1 MQQPTSQTSPASA
14 PATQLAHLG
23 EEIEH
28 VDAAL
33 ASRTRRVTAPLRY
46 LVNAPHLLV
55 TAILTI
61 WVACSLLYAYLEDK
75 GPIEGLWWGIVTG
88 STVGYGDFYPSSTTG
103 RAVGAVLIVSMLVL
117 VPIAIGHV
125 IANLVFDKE
134 SLAVA
139 TVLEDVHERI
149 DRLEHLTLASLEAQH
164 GREWLDQRL
173 AEHEAAD
180 ASTTDV
186 AERMLAMFTQKNA
199 QPTNADQDPP
209 GGAR

>member
-1 MQQPTSQTSPASA
+1 MAEV
-14 PATQLAHLG
+14 ATG
-23 EEIEH
+23 RDRTDET
-28 VDAAL
+28 VDDAERAI
-33 ASRTRRVTAPLRY
+33 ARRIGFVARPVRG

-55 TAILTI
+55 LVVLGI
-61 WVACSLLYAYLEDK
+61 WVACSFTYALLEDK
-75 GPIEGLWWGIVTG
+75 GPVEGLWWGIVTG
-88 STVGYGDFYPSSTTG
+88 STVGYGDFYPSSTAG

-139 TVLEDVHERI
+139 TVLEDVHARI

-180 ASTTDV
+180 AATTDV
-186 AERMLAMFTQKNA
+186 AERMLAMFSEKN
-199 QPTNADQDPP
+199 DVQDPP

>member
-1 MQQPTSQTSPASA
+1 MADRVTDVDRV
-14 PATQLAHLG
+14 
-23 EEIEH
+23 EH
-28 VDAAL
+28 VVARRIGFV
-33 ASRTRRVTAPLRY
+33 SRPVRG

-55 TAILTI
+55 LVVIGI
-61 WVACSLLYAYLEDK
+61 WIACSLVYALLEDK

-88 STVGYGDFYPSSTTG
+88 STVGYGDFYPSSTAG
-103 RAVGAVLIVSMLVL
+103 RAVGAFLIVSMLVL

-164 GREWLDQRL
+164 GREWLDARL

-180 ASTTDV
+180 AATTDV
-186 AERMLAMFTQKNA
+186 AERMLAMFAEKNA
-199 QPTNADQDPP
+199 PPTNAAQDPP
-209 GGAR
+209 GGSR

>member
-1 MQQPTSQTSPASA
+1 MAETDVDEADAVVAQR
-14 PATQLAHLG
+14 LG
-23 EEIEH
+23 FI
-28 VDAAL
+28 
-33 ASRTRRVTAPLRY
+33 TRPLRA

-55 TAILTI
+55 LLVLAI
-61 WVACSLLYAYLEDK
+61 WVGCSLAYAVLEDK
-75 GPIEGLWWGIVTG
+75 GPIEGLWWGVVTG
-88 STVGYGDFYPSSTTG
+88 STVGYGDFYPSTTAG

-164 GREWLDQRL
+164 GRAWLEERL

-180 ASTTDV
+180 AATIDV
-186 AERMLAMFTQKNA
+186 AEQMLAMFTPKHD
-199 QPTNADQDPP
+199 DQDPS
-209 GGAR
+209 GGSR

>member
-1 MQQPTSQTSPASA
+1 MADTDVDEA
-14 PATQLAHLG
+14 
-23 EEIEH
+23 
-28 VDAAL
+28 DAAVAHRL
-33 ASRTRRVTAPLRY
+33 GVVTRPLRA

-55 TAILTI
+55 LLVLAI
-61 WVACSLLYAYLEDK
+61 WVGCSLTYAVLEDK

-88 STVGYGDFYPSSTTG
+88 STVGYGDFYPATTAG
-103 RAVGAVLIVSMLVL
+103 RAVGAVLIVSMLVF

-164 GREWLDQRL
+164 GREWLDRQL
-173 AEHEAAD
+173 AAYDDSDAAH
-180 ASTTDV
+180 TDV
-186 AERMLAMFTQKNA
+186 AEEMLAMFAKQNDT
-199 QPTNADQDPP
+199 DPP
-209 GGAR
+209 GGRT

>member
-1 MQQPTSQTSPASA
+1 MAEQVTD
-14 PATQLAHLG
+14 
-23 EEIEH
+23 
-28 VDAAL
+28 VDRAENEVARRIGFV
-33 ASRTRRVTAPLRY
+33 SRPVRG

-55 TAILTI
+55 LVVLAI
-61 WVACSLLYAYLEDK
+61 WVVCSLVYALLEDK

-88 STVGYGDFYPSSTTG
+88 STVGYGDFYPSSTAG
-103 RAVGAVLIVSMLVL
+103 RAVGAFLIVSMLVL

-164 GREWLDQRL
+164 GREWLEQRL

-180 ASTTDV
+180 AATTDV
-186 AERMLAMFTQKNA
+186 AERMLAMFAEKNA
-199 QPTNADQDPP
+199 HQTDASQDPP
-209 GGAR
+209 GGTR

>member
-1 MQQPTSQTSPASA
+1 MADQVTDVDRA
-14 PATQLAHLG
+14 
-23 EEIEH
+23 EH
-28 VDAAL
+28 VVARRIGFV
-33 ASRTRRVTAPLRY
+33 SRPVRG

-55 TAILTI
+55 LVVLAI
-61 WVACSLLYAYLEDK
+61 WVVCSLVYALLEDK

-88 STVGYGDFYPSSTTG
+88 STVGYGDFYPSSTAG
-103 RAVGAVLIVSMLVL
+103 RAVGAFLIVSMLVL

-164 GREWLDQRL
+164 GREWLEQRL

-180 ASTTDV
+180 AATTDV
-186 AERMLAMFTQKNA
+186 AERMLAMFTEKNA
-199 QPTNADQDPP
+199 QSTNADQDPP
-209 GGAR
+209 GGSR

>member
-1 MQQPTSQTSPASA
+1 MDDANDVVA
-14 PATQLAHLG
+14 RRLG
-23 EEIEH
+23 Y
-28 VDAAL
+28 V
-33 ASRTRRVTAPLRY
+33 TRPLRA

-55 TAILTI
+55 LMVLAI
-61 WVACSLLYAYLEDK
+61 WVVCSLTYAVLEGK

-88 STVGYGDFYPSSTTG
+88 STVGYGDFYPSSTAG
-103 RAVGAVLIVSMLVL
+103 RAIGAVLIVSMLVL

-164 GREWLDQRL
+164 GREWLQQRL
-173 AEHEAAD
+173 EEYDAAD
-180 ASTTDV
+180 AARTDV
-186 AERMLAMFTQKNA
+186 AEQMLAMFSQKDLPMNH
-199 QPTNADQDPP
+199 PTDPA
-209 GGAR
+209 GGPR

>member
-1 MQQPTSQTSPASA
+1 MAETDVDGADA
-14 PATQLAHLG
+14 VVARRLG
-23 EEIEH
+23 F
-28 VDAAL
+28 L
-33 ASRTRRVTAPLRY
+33 TRPLRA

-55 TAILTI
+55 LLILAI
-61 WVACSLLYAYLEDK
+61 WVGCSLTYAVLEGK
-75 GPIEGLWWGIVTG
+75 GPIESLWWGIVTG

-149 DRLEHLTLASLEAQH
+149 DRMEHLTLASLEAQH

-173 AEHEAAD
+173 AEYDATDAAR
-180 ASTTDV
+180 TDV
-186 AERMLAMFTQKNA
+186 AEQMLALFTPSLD
-199 QPTNADQDPP
+199 PTDPP
-209 GGAR
+209 GGTR

>member
-1 MQQPTSQTSPASA
+1 MADQVTDVDRA
-14 PATQLAHLG
+14 
-23 EEIEH
+23 EH
-28 VDAAL
+28 VVARRIGFV
-33 ASRTRRVTAPLRY
+33 SRPVRG

-55 TAILTI
+55 LVVLAI
-61 WVACSLLYAYLEDK
+61 WVVCSLVYALLEEK

-88 STVGYGDFYPSSTTG
+88 STVGYGDFYPSSTAG
-103 RAVGAVLIVSMLVL
+103 RAVGAFLIVSMLVL

-164 GREWLDQRL
+164 GREWLEQRL

-180 ASTTDV
+180 AATTDV
-186 AERMLAMFTQKNA
+186 AERMLAMFTEKNA

-209 GGAR
+209 GGSR

>member
-1 MQQPTSQTSPASA
+1 MADQVTDVDRA
-14 PATQLAHLG
+14 
-23 EEIEH
+23 EH
-28 VDAAL
+28 VVARRIGFV
-33 ASRTRRVTAPLRY
+33 SRPVRG

-55 TAILTI
+55 LVVIAI
-61 WVACSLLYAYLEDK
+61 WVVCSLVYALLEDK

-88 STVGYGDFYPSSTTG
+88 STVGYGDFYPSSTAG
-103 RAVGAVLIVSMLVL
+103 RAVGAFLIVSMLVL

-164 GREWLDQRL
+164 GREWLEERL

-180 ASTTDV
+180 AATTDV
-186 AERMLAMFTQKNA
+186 AERMLAMFTEKNA
-199 QPTNADQDPP
+199 QQTDASQDPP
-209 GGAR
+209 GGSR

>member
-1 MQQPTSQTSPASA
+1 MTGSMADDGGTDEAVGDA
-14 PATQLAHLG
+14 DRAIARRLG
-23 EEIEH
+23 F
-28 VDAAL
+28 VA
-33 ASRTRRVTAPLRY
+33 RPVRG

-55 TAILTI
+55 LVVLGI
-61 WVACSLLYAYLEDK
+61 WVVCSFTYALIEDK
-75 GPIEGLWWGIVTG
+75 GPVEGLWWGIVTG
-88 STVGYGDFYPSSTTG
+88 STVGYGDFYPSSTAG

-164 GREWLDQRL
+164 GREWLDEQL
-173 AEHEAAD
+173 AGYEAAD
-180 ASTTDV
+180 AGTTDV
-186 AERMLAMFTQKNA
+186 AEEMLAMFTQKNDV
-199 QPTNADQDPP
+199 PDRP
-209 GGAR
+209 GGPR

>member
-1 MQQPTSQTSPASA
+1 MDSDVDEAETT
-14 PATQLAHLG
+14 LARRLG
-23 EEIEH
+23 F
-28 VDAAL
+28 VV
-33 ASRTRRVTAPLRY
+33 RPVRG

-55 TAILTI
+55 LVVLGI
-61 WVACSLLYAYLEDK
+61 WVACSLVYALLEDK

-88 STVGYGDFYPSSTTG
+88 STVGYGDFYPSSTAG
-103 RAVGAVLIVSMLVL
+103 RAVGAILIVSMLVF

-164 GREWLDQRL
+164 GREWLEQRL
-173 AEHEAAD
+173 AEHAVAD
-180 ASTTDV
+180 AAQIDV
-186 AERMLAMFTQKNA
+186 AEQMLAMFTPKH
-199 QPTNADQDPP
+199 DQDPS
-209 GGAR
+209 GGSR

>member
-1 MQQPTSQTSPASA
+1 MAEVASEVEQA
-14 PATQLAHLG
+14 ESAIA
-23 EEIEH
+23 
-28 VDAAL
+28 
-33 ASRTRRVTAPLRY
+33 RRVGFVARPVRG

-55 TAILTI
+55 LVVLGI
-61 WVACSLLYAYLEDK
+61 WVACSLTYAVLEDK

-88 STVGYGDFYPSSTTG
+88 STVGYGDFFPSSTAG
-103 RAVGAVLIVSMLVL
+103 RAIGAVLIVSMLVL

-164 GREWLDQRL
+164 GREWLQQRL
-173 AEHEAAD
+173 AEHQAAD
-180 ASTTDV
+180 AATTDV
-186 AERMLAMFTQKNA
+186 AEQMLAMFTQKNA
-199 QPTNADQDPP
+199 QQTNADQDPP

>member
-1 MQQPTSQTSPASA
+1 MADQVTDVDRA
-14 PATQLAHLG
+14 
-23 EEIEH
+23 EH
-28 VDAAL
+28 VVARRIGFV
-33 ASRTRRVTAPLRY
+33 SRPVRG

-55 TAILTI
+55 LVVIAI
-61 WVACSLLYAYLEDK
+61 WVVCSLVYALLEDK

-88 STVGYGDFYPSSTTG
+88 STVGYGDFYPSSTAG
-103 RAVGAVLIVSMLVL
+103 RAVGAFLIVSMLVL

-164 GREWLDQRL
+164 GREWLDARL

-180 ASTTDV
+180 AATTDV
-186 AERMLAMFTQKNA
+186 AERMLAMFAEKNA
-199 QPTNADQDPP
+199 QQTDASQDPP
-209 GGAR
+209 GGSR

>member
-1 MQQPTSQTSPASA
+1 MDSDVDEAETT
-14 PATQLAHLG
+14 LARRLG
-23 EEIEH
+23 F
-28 VDAAL
+28 VV
-33 ASRTRRVTAPLRY
+33 RPVRG

-55 TAILTI
+55 LVVLGI
-61 WVACSLLYAYLEDK
+61 WVACSLVYALLEDK

-88 STVGYGDFYPSSTTG
+88 STVGYGDFYPSSTAG

-164 GREWLDQRL
+164 GRDWLAQRL
-173 AEHEAAD
+173 AEYDEAD
-180 ASTTDV
+180 AARIDV
-186 AERMLAMFTQKNA
+186 AEEMLAMFSRKND
-199 QPTNADQDPP
+199 PTDPL
-209 GGAR
+209 GGPR

>member
-1 MQQPTSQTSPASA
+1 MESDVDETET
-14 PATQLAHLG
+14 TLARRLG
-23 EEIEH
+23 F
-28 VDAAL
+28 VV
-33 ASRTRRVTAPLRY
+33 RPVRG

-55 TAILTI
+55 LVVLGI
-61 WVACSLLYAYLEDK
+61 WVACSLVYALLEDK

-88 STVGYGDFYPSSTTG
+88 STVGYGDFYPSSTAG
-103 RAVGAVLIVSMLVL
+103 RAVGAILIVSMLVL

-164 GREWLDQRL
+164 GREWLEQRL
-173 AEHEAAD
+173 AEHAVAD
-180 ASTTDV
+180 AAQIDV
-186 AERMLAMFTQKNA
+186 AEQMLAMFTPKH
-199 QPTNADQDPP
+199 DQDPS
-209 GGAR
+209 GGSR

>member
-1 MQQPTSQTSPASA
+1 VA
-14 PATQLAHLG
+14 
-23 EEIEH
+23 EH
-28 VDAAL
+28 VSDVEAADKGVARRL
-33 ASRTRRVTAPLRY
+33 RFVTRPVRT

-55 TAILTI
+55 IAVVLI
-61 WVACSLLYAYLEDK
+61 WVACSLVYALLEDR

-88 STVGYGDFYPSSTTG
+88 STVGYGDYYPATTEG

-149 DRLEHLTLASLEAQH
+149 DRLEHLTMASLAAQH
-164 GREWLDQRL
+164 GQEWLDQRL

-180 ASTTDV
+180 AAQTDV
-186 AERMLAMFTQKNA
+186 AEEMLAMFARKN
-199 QPTNADQDPP
+199 DQDPP
-209 GGAR
+209 GGRT

>member
-1 MQQPTSQTSPASA
+1 MSELSA
-14 PATQLAHLG
+14 EVDEADAVVARRLG
-23 EEIEH
+23 F
-28 VDAAL
+28 L
-33 ASRTRRVTAPLRY
+33 TRPLQA
-46 LVNAPHLLV
+46 LVNAPHVLV
-55 TAILTI
+55 LAIVAI
-61 WVACSLLYAYLEDK
+61 WVACSLTYAVLEDK

-88 STVGYGDFYPSSTTG
+88 STVGYGDFYPASTTG

-173 AEHEAAD
+173 AEYEAAD
-180 ASTTDV
+180 AAHTDV
-186 AERMLAMFTQKNA
+186 AEQMLQMFRPKF
-199 QPTNADQDPP
+199 PQDPSHP
-209 GGAR
+209 GGTR

>member
-1 MQQPTSQTSPASA
+1 MRMSELSA
-14 PATQLAHLG
+14 EVDEADAVVARRLG
-23 EEIEH
+23 F
-28 VDAAL
+28 L
-33 ASRTRRVTAPLRY
+33 TRPLRA

-55 TAILTI
+55 LAIVAI
-61 WVACSLLYAYLEDK
+61 WVACSLTYAVLEDK

-88 STVGYGDFYPSSTTG
+88 STVGYGDFYPASTTG

-164 GREWLDQRL
+164 GREWLDERL
-173 AEHEAAD
+173 AEYEAVD
-180 ASTTDV
+180 AATTDV
-186 AERMLAMFTQKNA
+186 AEQMLEMFR
-199 QPTNADQDPP
+199 PTFPQDPSHPDP
-209 GGAR
+209 GGTR

>member
-1 MQQPTSQTSPASA
+1 MAEQVTDVDRA
-14 PATQLAHLG
+14 
-23 EEIEH
+23 EH
-28 VDAAL
+28 VVARRIGFV
-33 ASRTRRVTAPLRY
+33 SRPVRG

-55 TAILTI
+55 LVVLGI
-61 WVACSLLYAYLEDK
+61 WVVCSLVYAFLEGK

-88 STVGYGDFYPSSTTG
+88 STVGYGDFYPSSTAG
-103 RAVGAVLIVSMLVL
+103 RAVGAFLIVSMLVL

-164 GREWLDQRL
+164 GREWVEARL

-180 ASTTDV
+180 AATTDV
-186 AERMLAMFTQKNA
+186 AERMLAMFTEKNA
-199 QPTNADQDPP
+199 GPTNADQDPP
-209 GGAR
+209 GGSR

>member
-1 MQQPTSQTSPASA
+1 MAEVATDVEQADAS
-14 PATQLAHLG
+14 LARRLG
-23 EEIEH
+23 FITRP
-28 VDAAL
+28 V
-33 ASRTRRVTAPLRY
+33 RT

-55 TAILTI
+55 LVVLGT
-61 WVACSLLYAYLEDK
+61 WVACSFVYALLEDK
-75 GPIEGLWWGIVTG
+75 GPIESLWWGIVTG
-88 STVGYGDFYPSSTTG
+88 STVGYGDFYPSTTAG
-103 RAVGAVLIVSMLVL
+103 RAVGAILIVSMLVL

-164 GREWLDQRL
+164 GREWLEQRL

-180 ASTTDV
+180 AATTDV
-186 AERMLAMFTQKNA
+186 AEQMLAMFK
-199 QPTNADQDPP
+199 PKFDVQDPP
-209 GGAR
+209 GGTR

>member
-1 MQQPTSQTSPASA
+1 MAETDVDEADAVVAQR
-14 PATQLAHLG
+14 LG
-23 EEIEH
+23 FI
-28 VDAAL
+28 
-33 ASRTRRVTAPLRY
+33 TRPLRA

-55 TAILTI
+55 LLVLAI
-61 WVACSLLYAYLEDK
+61 WVGCSLTYAALEDK

-88 STVGYGDFYPSSTTG
+88 STVGYGDFYPATTAG
-103 RAVGAVLIVSMLVL
+103 RVVGAVLIVAMLVF

-164 GREWLDQRL
+164 GREWLEQRL
-173 AEHEAAD
+173 TEYDQVDAAR
-180 ASTTDV
+180 TDV
-186 AERMLAMFTQKNA
+186 AEEMLAMFSRGND
-199 QPTNADQDPP
+199 PTEHSRSEP
-209 GGAR
+209 GGPR